1 MAYSGFFLLVVIA
14 GPISEEIIFQRVIQY
29 NLYVELKRYQSFNN
43 LICRYIAIL
52 GATML
57 FILFR
62 IWGESDIGWLLD
74 LSNSGLIFFAIIYD
88 LTRFKLMYPIVVHIG
103 INLLAFIAVVY

>member
-14 GPISEEIIFQRVIQY
+14 GPISEEIIFQRVVQY

-74 LSNSGLIFFAIIYD
+74 LSNSGLIFLQLFMI
-88 LTRFKLMYPIVVHIG
+88 
-103 INLLAFIAVVY
+103 

>member
-1 MAYSGFFLLVVIA
+1 
-14 GPISEEIIFQRVIQY
+14 
-29 NLYVELKRYQSFNN
+29 
-43 LICRYIAIL
+43 
-52 GATML
+52 ML

-88 LTRFKLMYPIVVHIG
+88 LTIFKLMYPIVVHIG